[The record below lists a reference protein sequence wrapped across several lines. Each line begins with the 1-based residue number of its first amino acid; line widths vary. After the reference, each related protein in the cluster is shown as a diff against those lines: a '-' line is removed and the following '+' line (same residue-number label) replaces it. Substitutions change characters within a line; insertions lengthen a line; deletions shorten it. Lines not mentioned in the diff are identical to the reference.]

1 MWATGDVCVA
11 VMRRLEGK
19 GKEGKGREGKGREE
33 KGREGK
39 ERKGKKKQEKKEIEI
54 NEIIRMKDERKNE
67 KNTRNGKT
75 KKKFYMLISFIS
87 KLFIYFFFYH
97 L

>member
-33 KGREGK
+33 KGRE
-39 ERKGKKKQEKKEIEI
+39 EKGLPL
-54 NEIIRMKDERKNE
+54 
-67 KNTRNGKT
+67 
-75 KKKFYMLISFIS
+75 YL
-87 KLFIYFFFYH
+87 
-97 L
+97 